1 MKYLSL
7 ILSLTLFSTA
17 YADTP
22 PSLGLLK
29 TQANAI
35 QQAINQQN
43 QNSQT
48 TLADLQ
54 NQLNTLNT
62 QIARLASPDLK
73 KFNWVLVS
81 SNDTLPQNAVVVA
94 QNGTTPVYACQA
106 TYTSPNNY
114 SGTVVD
120 PGIVTPDGCVITF
133 AGQAYVVPQ
142 YSVLVSN
149 LSGFWVDG
157 SKIQAPNSSPPVTP
171 LMQVR
176 TGGAANNTPTNTT
189 NQPTPLYNQLTIVG
203 GNENGN
209 DVYLCRVNINNQ
221 YFIGKGANGTCFIAV
236 GSGEASWPKYEVLL
250 AKQPAG
256 L

>member
-7 ILSLTLFSTA
+7 ILGLTLISAA

-22 PSLGLLK
+22 PSLGSLK
-29 TQANAI
+29 KQATAL
-35 QQAINQQN
+35 QQAIDQQN
-43 QNSQT
+43 QNSQA
-48 TLADLQ
+48 TLTDLQ
-54 NQLNTLNT
+54 NQLTALNT

-73 KFNWVLVS
+73 KFNWALAS
-81 SNDTLPQNAVVVA
+81 DTLPQNAVVVA
-94 QNGTTPVYACQA
+94 QNGTTPLYACQA
-106 TYTSPNNY
+106 TYTGSSSY
-114 SGTVVD
+114 SSTVTD
-120 PGIVTPDGCVITF
+120 PGVVTPDGCVISF

-142 YSVLVSN
+142 YSILVSS
-149 LSGFWVDG
+149 LPGFWVDG

-171 LMQVR
+171 LMLVR
-176 TGGAANNTPTNTT
+176 TGGGANKNTPANTT
-189 NQPTPLYNQLTIVG
+189 NQPTPLYNQLAIVG

-209 DVYLCRVNINNQ
+209 DVYICRVNINNQ

-256 L
+256 M